1 MWKKLLVLCALL
13 IETTRAEY
21 DNDASH
27 IADHI
32 TEGLPVPSYSEN
44 ALNPN
49 ALPIVGQKPWQYKF
63 EPLKLQMPPNSD
75 PPYSHGLEIDD
86 DANLYLT

>member
-1 MWKKLLVLCALL
+1 MEQSTQVW
-13 IETTRAEY
+13 
-21 DNDASH
+21 ASCS
-27 IADHI
+27 DVTI
-32 TEGLPVPSYSEN
+32 TN
-44 ALNPN
+44 AN
-49 ALPIVGQKPWQYKF
+49 ALPIVGQEPWQYKF